1 MYGTKATTTRR
12 TVATA
17 VAALALAGGTALGAA
32 NTATAATTHAT
43 PHIASAQASMPA
55 GGLTAGQLADG
66 AHTELLRGATSAVTP
81 SAVLQGVVVIDSL
94 YTVTHGQCLDADATN
109 GGNGTR
115 VQAWACN
122 GSTQQEWYSY
132 SDGSLESVRF
142 PGMCLD
148 ADTNGA
154 GNNGTK
160 VQLWQ
165 CNGSTQQDWFF
176 RSGDLAM
183 YNLRFNN
190 NLNTVLDRNA
200 TIPGNG
206 APAQLWQKNFQSQQW
221 WKPVLA

>member
-1 MYGTKATTTRR
+1 MRRTIATT
-12 TVATA
+12 A
-17 VAALALAGGTALGAA
+17 AALALAGGTALGAA
-32 NTATAATTHAT
+32 NTATAATVHAT
-43 PHIASAQASMPA
+43 PATASAQASIPA
-55 GGLTAGQLADG
+55 YGLTAGQVAAG
-66 AHTELLRGATSAVTP
+66 AHTKVLHRAASGVTP
-81 SAVLQGVVVIDSL
+81 AAVLQGVVVIDSL
-94 YTVTHGQCLDADATN
+94 YTVTPGQCLDADATN
-109 GGNGTR
+109 GADGTR
-115 VQAWACN
+115 VQAWRCN
-122 GSTQQEWYSY
+122 GSAQQEWYSY
-132 SDGSLESVRF
+132 SDGSLENVKF

-148 ADTNGA
+148 ADTGGA
-154 GNNGTK
+154 GNNGTR

-200 TIPGNG
+200 TITGDG